1 MGNCGEKYVTLKPI
15 YKIIDWMR
23 LLGNIEARTD
33 AKGRV
38 FLPASFRKVLQ
49 SSQEE
54 CLVLRKD
61 VYQSCLVLYPEK
73 VWNEQMDMLRS
84 RLNRYNAQHQR
95 IFRQFV
101 SEVEQVTLDGNGRF
115 LIPKRYLQLS
125 GIQQE
130 IKFIGMGDTIEIWS
144 NEKIKESQMGSEEF
158 GQALESIMGQEVSPT
173 GLE

>member
-1 MGNCGEKYVTLKPI
+1 MGDCGEKYVTLKPI

-84 RLNRYNAQHQR
+84 RLNRWNPSHQQL
-95 IFRQFV
+95 FRQFLYD
-101 SEVEQVTLDGNGRF
+101 VEIIYPDSSGLI
-115 LIPKRYLQLS
+115 LIPRKLLVAA
-125 GIQQE
+125 GIDQR
-130 IKFIGMGDTIEIWS
+130 IRFIGMGDSIEIW
-144 NEKIKESQMGSEEF
+144 NGDRTERPFIEQEDFIK
-158 GQALESIMGQEVSPT
+158 ALEDVMSDVPSSN
-173 GLE
+173 